1 MNEKTSSTSTT
12 QRIVGTAPRYN
23 RKKVAGVGAL
33 AFAGLFAGG
42 WIEGVPRI
50 EKDLERRTEA
60 KLTEA
65 GFTGIEA
72 SFSGQDG
79 TLRCATPLTDAER
92 STIVRLSEGKWGVRV
107 AEFDESCS
115 GEASPVAAA
124 TTTTVAASTTS
135 TEPAVTTTENTDPI
149 DVNGDDIPTVAA
161 GAADFSTL
169 TSLLQSAGLIETL
182 QGDGPFTV
190 FAPTNAAFDK
200 VDPATLAALQ
210 ADAEALK
217 RVLTYH
223 VVPGTLRAD
232 DLASGALATV
242 DGADLDVQV
251 AGGSGVITINGAEV
265 TKADIPA
272 TNGVIHAIDTVLIP
286 ADLDLG
292 GAAAQGSAVATY
304 TDGRIVLTGTVA
316 TEAQKQAMFDAAAQ
330 VVAAANID
338 NQIEVVADTA
348 ITDEDIAALATLT
361 AAMPPNLVI
370 GETGF
375 ASGKLYA
382 KGVYLNDATKATF
395 EAAAAAAG
403 ATATLEARPTA
414 TTDDAAALK
423 QELNDLVAAEPIL
436 FDPGRDTIK
445 AESQA
450 TLDKVAAIANKY
462 AGVAIAIQGHTDS
475 QGGEAGNQTLSEQRA
490 AAVLQALVQRNVDA
504 DQLTSVGF
512 GETQLILE
520 NGVENATKSRRVVFD
535 VATNN

>member
-60 KLTEA
+60 KLIEA
-65 GFTGIEA
+65 GFTGVEA

-92 STIVRLSEGKWGVRV
+92 SKIVRLSEGKWGVRV

-124 TTTTVAASTTS
+124 TTTTVVASTTS
-135 TEPAVTTTENTDPI
+135 TEPAATTTENTDTIEP
-149 DVNGDDIPTVAA
+149 VVDIPTVAA
-161 GAADFSTL
+161 GTADFSTL

-210 ADAEALK
+210 ADPEALK

-223 VVPGTLRAD
+223 VVPGALRAD

-504 DQLTSVGF
+504 NQLASVGF

>member
-60 KLTEA
+60 KLIEA
-65 GFTGIEA
+65 GFTGVEA

-92 STIVRLSEGKWGVRV
+92 SKIVRLSEGKWGVRV

-504 DQLTSVGF
+504 NQLASVGF

>member
-60 KLTEA
+60 KLAEV

-79 TLRCATPLTDAER
+79 TLRCATPLTVAER
-92 STIVRLSEGKWGVRV
+92 STIIRLSEGKWGVRV
-107 AEFDESCS
+107 AEFDDSCS
-115 GEASPVAAA
+115 GEGAPTAAPTTTVAAPTTSTEPAATTTENTTTESTAVTTTSDTTA
-124 TTTTVAASTTS
+124 TTTTVAAS
-135 TEPAVTTTENTDPI
+135 
-149 DVNGDDIPTVAA
+149 A
-161 GAADFSTL
+161 GA
-169 TSLLQSAGLIETL
+169 
-182 QGDGPFTV
+182 
-190 FAPTNAAFDK
+190 
-200 VDPATLAALQ
+200 
-210 ADAEALK
+210 
-217 RVLTYH
+217 
-223 VVPGTLRAD
+223 
-232 DLASGALATV
+232 
-242 DGADLDVQV
+242 
-251 AGGSGVITINGAEV
+251 
-265 TKADIPA
+265 
-272 TNGVIHAIDTVLIP
+272 
-286 ADLDLG
+286 
-292 GAAAQGSAVATY
+292 AVATY
-304 TDGRIVLTGTVA
+304 ADGRIVLTGTVA

-330 VVAAANID
+330 VVAEANID

-348 ITDEDIAALATLT
+348 ITDENIAALATWT
-361 AAMPPNLVI
+361 AAMPPNLVS

-375 ASGKLYA
+375 AAGKLYA
-382 KGVYLNDATKATF
+382 KGIYLNDATKATF
-395 EAAAAAAG
+395 DAAAADVG

-504 DQLTSVGF
+504 NQLTSVGF

-535 VATNN
+535 VATDN